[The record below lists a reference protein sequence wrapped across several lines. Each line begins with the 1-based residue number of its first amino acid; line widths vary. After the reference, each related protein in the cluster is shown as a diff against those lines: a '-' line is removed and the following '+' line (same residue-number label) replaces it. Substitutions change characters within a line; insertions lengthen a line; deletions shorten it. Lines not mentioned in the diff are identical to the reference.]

1 MRLTATLF
9 FIVFLFYACAKE
21 TAAPSKLSGIW
32 VEQSLRLDTLDF
44 ENTAYLTTS
53 SDTIGSVQFRCKPF
67 TDVAI
72 NPNFPINN
80 STFYNYYLQTDSLF
94 LRNFLSSYSGFYRY
108 SFTMNSSQQ
117 SFSVARFYNRN
128 SLPATI
134 TFKRMQ

>member
-9 FIVFLFYACAKE
+9 SIVFLLYACAKE

-32 VEQSLRLDTLDF
+32 VEQSLRFDTLDF
-44 ENTAYLTTS
+44 DNKVFLSTN
-53 SDTIGSVQFRCKPF
+53 SDTIGTVQFRCKPF

-80 STFYNYYLQTDSLF
+80 STFYNYYLKADSLF

-108 SFTMNSSQQ
+108 SFTMNSEQ

-128 SLPATI
+128 MLPATI
-134 TFKRMQ
+134 TFKRIQ

>member
-1 MRLTATLF
+1 MRLTV
-9 FIVFLFYACAKE
+9 ISVIVVFLLSACAKE
-21 TAAPSKLSGIW
+21 TATPSKLSGIW

-44 ENTAYLTTS
+44 DNKSLLSTN
-53 SDTIGSVQFRCKPF
+53 SDTIGTVQFRCRPF

-80 STFYNYYLQTDSLF
+80 STFYNYYLKTDSLF

-108 SFTMNSSQQ
+108 SFTMHSEQ

-128 SLPATI
+128 TLPATI
-134 TFKRMQ
+134 TFTRIQ